1 MLRKGFLSQQLS
13 ANNDAHSNGS
23 YRLQDKKEKVSGLDK
38 LVKRNIK
45 KKQRLNTEELIKKFM
60 EETQKK

>member
-13 ANNDAHSNGS
+13 ANNDANSNGS
-23 YRLQDKKEKVSGLDK
+23 YRLHDKKEKVSGLDK

-60 EETQKK
+60 EET